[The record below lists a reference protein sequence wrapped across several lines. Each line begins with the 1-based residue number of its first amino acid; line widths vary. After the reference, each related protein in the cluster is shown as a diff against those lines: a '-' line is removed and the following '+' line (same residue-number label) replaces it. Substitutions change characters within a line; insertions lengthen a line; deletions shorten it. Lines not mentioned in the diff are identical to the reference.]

1 MIQFCRY
8 VNGALALGSSYLSTK
23 GNMALIALVTSEV
36 PAAQV
41 QLLASMW
48 EVVEVDPVTCNHKLG
63 LKVSAAVR
71 SEGLSIQ

>member
-1 MIQFCRY
+1 
-8 VNGALALGSSYLSTK
+8 
-23 GNMALIALVTSEV
+23 MALIALVTSEV